1 MNILVTG
8 GAGYIGSHVCKLLS
22 QQGHSVSVFDNLERG
37 NASAVKWGPLIKGDL
52 RDKSSIINA
61 LEINDFDA
69 VMHFA
74 AYAYVGESMQVPDLY
89 LENNVLGTFNLLAAM
104 KKSGVRKLIF
114 SSTCAVYGSPETI
127 PVTEDHEI
135 SPESPYGLS
144 KVMAE
149 QAIFQ
154 YQSLGYI
161 DPVIFRYFNI
171 VGSDPECEI
180 GEVHDPETH
189 ILPIALE
196 VAAGI
201 REEFCVFGNDYNT
214 KDGTCIRD
222 YIHVVD
228 LAQAHIN
235 ALSLKSE
242 KDVKRIYNL
251 GNDIPYSVLDI
262 IKSVE
267 NVTGKTIR
275 LKYEKRRGGDAE
287 ALYASSSRA
296 RKELEWKPK
305 YSELDSAIN
314 HAWNWL
320 IQQHSK

>member
-8 GAGYIGSHVCKLLS
+8 GAGYIGSHVCKLLAA
-22 QQGHSVSVFDNLERG
+22 QGHSVSVFDNIERG
-37 NASAVKWGPLIKGDL
+37 SASAVKWGPLIEGDL

-61 LEINDFDA
+61 FKNNDFDA

-74 AYAYVGESMQVPDLY
+74 AYAYVGESMQMPDLY
-89 LENNVLGTFNLLAAM
+89 LENNVLGTLNLLAAM
-104 KKSGVRKLIF
+104 NKSGVRKLIF

-127 PVTEDHEI
+127 PVTEENEVT
-135 SPESPYGLS
+135 PESPYGLS
-144 KVMAE
+144 KLMAE

-154 YQSLGYI
+154 YQSLGHI
-161 DPVIFRYFNI
+161 EPVIFRYFNI

-180 GEVHDPETH
+180 GEVHEPETH
-189 ILPIALE
+189 IVPIALE

-201 REEFCVFGNDYNT
+201 RDEFCVFGKDYCT
-214 KDGTCIRD
+214 QDGTCIRD

-235 ALSLKSE
+235 ALSLKPE
-242 KDVKRIYNL
+242 KNVKRIYNL

-262 IKSVE
+262 IKLVE
-267 NVTGKTIR
+267 RVTEKVIPLR
-275 LKYEKRRGGDAE
+275 YEKRRSGDAE
-287 ALYASSSRA
+287 ALYASSLRA
-296 RKELEWKPK
+296 REELEWEPK
-305 YSELDSAIN
+305 YPELDSAIN

-320 IQQHSK
+320 KKQHNI